1 MNLDEVTGLLTLIQ
15 NRFNHEVDAILELG
29 RTSPKLVLQNM
40 DAIKGLRSLHEQ
52 LECLKEDLADLHV
65 DLREQ
70 TAARKLANRWQ
81 KYWRILACRAC
92 MGASSIDRLLQQAF
106 YELVIEPPSE
116 EELDADLE
124 KVVVELEQFE
134 KELEEPRELRA
145 IS

>member
-1 MNLDEVTGLLTLIQ
+1 MNLDEVTGLLTIIQ
-15 NRFNHEVDAILELG
+15 NRFNQEVDAILELG

-52 LECLKEDLADLHV
+52 LECLKEDLTDLHC
-65 DLREQ
+65 DLRTQ

-92 MGASSIDRLLQQAF
+92 MGSSSIDHLLNQAF
-106 YELVIEPPSE
+106 YELVTEPPSE